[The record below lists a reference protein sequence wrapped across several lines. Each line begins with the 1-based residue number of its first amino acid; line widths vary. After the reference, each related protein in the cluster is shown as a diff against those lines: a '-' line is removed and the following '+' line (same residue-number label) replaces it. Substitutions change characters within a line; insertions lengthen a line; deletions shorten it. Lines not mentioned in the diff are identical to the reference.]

1 MQLHPDFESRHM
13 SNRKGTASAWPLPQ
27 EVSAMPGKQDMP
39 STIRRSD
46 DRAQDIYVKTHDS
59 ATEQYG
65 EGERAH
71 RTAFKALKREYR
83 KEGDHWTKKGNRAP
97 SDPQQ
102 AGNRSTHRMTAGG
115 YDVGPGASVK
125 ILRSEARELHIPGRS
140 KMDKDELRQ
149 AIMSKAGTRV

>member
-1 MQLHPDFESRHM
+1 
-13 SNRKGTASAWPLPQ
+13 
-27 EVSAMPGKQDMP
+27 MPGKKDMP

-71 RTAFKALKREYR
+71 RTAFKSLKREYR
-83 KEGDHWTKKGNRAP
+83 KAGDKWVAKGNRAP

-102 AGNRSTHRMTAGG
+102 AGSRSTHRMTAGG
-115 YDVGPGASVK
+115 YDVGPQATVK
-125 ILRSEARELHIPGRS
+125 TLQSEARDLGIRGRS
-140 KMDKDELRQ
+140 SMKKDELRQ
-149 AIMSKAGTRV
+149 AIMRKAGQRV